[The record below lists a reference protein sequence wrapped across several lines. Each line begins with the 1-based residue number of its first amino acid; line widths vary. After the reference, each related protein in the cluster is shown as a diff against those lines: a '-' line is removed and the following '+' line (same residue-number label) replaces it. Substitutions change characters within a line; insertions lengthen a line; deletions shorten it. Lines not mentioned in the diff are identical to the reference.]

1 MKDRN
6 PISRR
11 RALASAVGLGAV
23 ALPLPALGGQD
34 EKTTKSSAAPKLQA
48 RNMRVSLAAYSAR
61 DALNSGQIDLFDLI
75 DWCGSMNL
83 SGIELTSYYFKK
95 GFDRKYLLQLRQ
107 RAFRQGLT
115 VSGTAVG
122 NNFCLP
128 PGKERAK
135 EVTQVE
141 QWIDHATDLFAPHIR
156 IFAGSLPE
164 GVEKKTG
171 IQWVADSIKE
181 VLEKASNRGVVLGLE
196 NHGGITAR
204 AADHL
209 AICDAVGEHPW
220 FGVNLD
226 TGNYRTNPYKELALA
241 APRAV
246 NVQLKVEV
254 YKGEEKVPTDLERL
268 KDILIEANYKGWI
281 ALEYEAPEDPKVAI
295 PRYLGQM
302 KALFES

>member
-6 PISRR
+6 PITRR

-23 ALPLPALGGQD
+23 ALPLPTLAGQD
-34 EKTTKSSAAPKLQA
+34 EKAAESSAAPRLQV
-48 RNMRVSLAAYSAR
+48 RNMRVSLAAYSVR
-61 DALNSGQIDLFDLI
+61 EALNSGEIDLFNLI
-75 DWCGSMNL
+75 DWCSTLNL

-95 GFDRKYLLQLRQ
+95 NFDRKYLLQLRQ
-107 RAFRQGLT
+107 RTFRQGLT

-135 EVTQVE
+135 EVAQVK
-141 QWIDHATDLFAPHIR
+141 QWIDHAADLFAPHIR

-164 GVEKKTG
+164 GVEKETG
-171 IQWVADSIKE
+171 IRWVADSIKE
-181 VLEKASNRGVVLGLE
+181 VLGKASERGVMLGLE

-220 FGVNLD
+220 FGINLD
-226 TGNYRTNPYKELALA
+226 TGNYRTDPYEELALA

-254 YKGEEKVPTDLERL
+254 YKGEEKVPTDPERL
-268 KDILIEANYKGWI
+268 RAILVKANYKGWI
-281 ALEYEAPEDPKVAI
+281 ALEYEATEDPKVAI
-295 PRYLGQM
+295 PRYLGHM

>member
-6 PISRR
+6 SITRR
-11 RALASAVGLGAV
+11 RVLASVVGLGAV
-23 ALPLPALGGQD
+23 ALPLANLAGQN
-34 EKTTKSSAAPKLQA
+34 EESPKNSTASGLRA
-48 RNMRVSLAAYSAR
+48 RNMRVSLAAYSVR
-61 DALNSGQIDLFDLI
+61 DALNAGQIDLFDLI
-75 DWCGSMNL
+75 DWCSSMNL

-95 GFDRKYLLQLRQ
+95 GFNREYLQQLRQ

-128 PGKERAK
+128 PGKERDK
-135 EVTQVE
+135 EVAQVK
-141 QWIDHATDLFAPHIR
+141 QWIDHAAQLFAPHIR

-164 GVEKKTG
+164 GVKKETG
-171 IQWVADSIKE
+171 IQWVAESIKE
-181 VLEKASNRGVVLGLE
+181 ILGKASEKGVMLGLE
-196 NHGGITAR
+196 NHGGITAL
-204 AADHL
+204 ATDHL

-226 TGNYRTNPYKELALA
+226 AGNYRTNPYKELALA

-268 KDILIEANYKGWI
+268 RDILVEANYKGWV
-281 ALEYEAPEDPKVAI
+281 ALEYEAAEDPKIAI

>member
-6 PISRR
+6 PITRR

-23 ALPLPALGGQD
+23 ALPLPARAGQD
-34 EKTTKSSAAPKLQA
+34 EKAAKSSAAPTLQA
-48 RNMRVSLAAYSAR
+48 RNMRVSLAAYSVR
-61 DALNSGQIDLFDLI
+61 DELNSGQIDLFNLI
-75 DWCGSMNL
+75 DWCSTLNL
-83 SGIELTSYYFKK
+83 SGIELTSYYFNKD
-95 GFDRKYLLQLRQ
+95 FDRKYLQQLRQ
-107 RAFRQGLT
+107 HAFRQGLT

-135 EVTQVE
+135 EVAQLK
-141 QWIDHATDLFAPHIR
+141 QWIDHAADLFAPHIR

-171 IQWVADSIKE
+171 IQWVADSIKG
-181 VLEKASNRGVVLGLE
+181 VLEKASEKGVMLGLE

-220 FGVNLD
+220 FGINLD
-226 TGNYRTNPYKELALA
+226 TGNYRTDPYKELALA

-246 NVQLKVEV
+246 NVQFKVEV

-268 KDILIEANYKGWI
+268 RDILIKANYKGWV
-281 ALEYEAPEDPKVAI
+281 ALEYEAAEDPKVAI
-295 PRYLGQM
+295 PRYAAQL

>member
-135 EVTQVE
+135 EVAQVE

-281 ALEYEAPEDPKVAI
+281 ALEYEAAEDPKVAI

>member
-6 PISRR
+6 PITRR

-23 ALPLPALGGQD
+23 ALPLPALAGQVED
-34 EKTTKSSAAPKLQA
+34 SGKSSVAPKLQA
-48 RNMRVSLAAYSAR
+48 RNMRVSLAAYSVR

-95 GFDRKYLLQLRQ
+95 GFDREYLQQLRQ

-135 EVTQVE
+135 EVSQVE
-141 QWIDHATDLFAPHIR
+141 QWIDHAADLFAPHIR

-171 IQWVADSIKE
+171 IQWVADSIKKA
-181 VLEKASNRGVVLGLE
+181 LEKASQRGVMLGLE

-220 FGVNLD
+220 FGINLD
-226 TGNYRTNPYKELALA
+226 TGNYRTNPYEELALA
-241 APRAV
+241 ATQAV
-246 NVQLKVEV
+246 NVQVKVEI
-254 YKGEEKVPTDLERL
+254 YKGEEKIPADLKRL
-268 KDILIEANYKGWI
+268 RDILIKANYKGWV
-281 ALEYEAPEDPKVAI
+281 ALEYEAAEDPRVAI
-295 PRYLGQM
+295 PRHASRL
-302 KALFES
+302 KELFES

>member
-1 MKDRN
+1 MKDSN
-6 PISRR
+6 PVSRR
-11 RALASAVGLGAV
+11 RALATSVGLGAV
-23 ALPLPALGGQD
+23 ALPLGALGGQD
-34 EKTTKSSAAPKLQA
+34 EKGTKNSPAPKLWP
-48 RNMRVSLAAYSAR
+48 RNMRVSLAAYSVR
-61 DALNSGQIDLFDLI
+61 DELNSGQIDLFDLI
-75 DWCGSMNL
+75 DWCSSLNL

-95 GFDRKYLLQLRQ
+95 DFDRKYLQQLRH

-115 VSGTAVG
+115 VSGTAIG

-135 EVTQVE
+135 EVAQAK
-141 QWIDHATDLFAPHIR
+141 QWIDHAANLFAPHIR

-164 GVEKKTG
+164 GVEKETG

-181 VLEKASNRGVVLGLE
+181 ILEKASERGVMLGLE

-209 AICDAVGEHPW
+209 AICDVVGEHPW
-220 FGVNLD
+220 FGINLD
-226 TGNYRTNPYKELALA
+226 TGNYRTDPYNELAQA

-246 NVQLKVEV
+246 NVQVKVEV

-268 KDILIEANYKGWI
+268 RDILIKANYKGWV
-281 ALEYEAPEDPKVAI
+281 ALEYEAAEDVKVAI